1 MFGLIDLVVRAE
13 RDLRDAPVNLR
24 PEPRFELWLGLLLGL
39 WRHKRLLLATAGVLA
54 LLIIGGN
61 AL

>member
-1 MFGLIDLVVRAE
+1 MFGLVDLVVRAE
-13 RDLRDAPVNLR
+13 RGMLDKPMNVRTELRS
-24 PEPRFELWLGLLLGL
+24 ELQIRL
-39 WRHKRLLLATAGVLA
+39 WRHKLLWLAAAGVLA

>member
-1 MFGLIDLVVRAE
+1 MFGLVDLVVRAE
-13 RDLRDAPVNLR
+13 RGLWDKNIPMHS
-24 PEPRFELWLGLLLGL
+24 EPRSEQVVWL
-39 WRHKRLLLATAGVLA
+39 WRHKMFLLTAASVLA

>member
-13 RDLRDAPVNLR
+13 RELRDNPTIVYS
-24 PEPRFELWLGLLLGL
+24 EPRFELQVGL
-39 WRHKRLLLATAGVLA
+39 WRHKMLWLAAAGVLA